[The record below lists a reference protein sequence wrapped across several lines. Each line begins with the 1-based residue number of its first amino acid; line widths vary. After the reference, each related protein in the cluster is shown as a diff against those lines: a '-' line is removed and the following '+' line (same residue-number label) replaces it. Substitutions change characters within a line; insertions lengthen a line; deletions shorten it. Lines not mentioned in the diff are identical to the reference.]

1 MDLAY
6 GPAYTA
12 FREEVRAFL
21 KKNWPV
27 GDTAKLSP
35 ELQALAKL
43 PRVERDKAFRQTAV
57 AAGYLYRSVPR
68 QYGGAE
74 QEPDS
79 LRADIIREEF
89 FRMRAPMEV
98 AGNGTS
104 MLVPTLLECG
114 AQWQK
119 EKFVARTLS
128 GEFLWAQGY
137 SEPGSG
143 SDLASIRTRGELK
156 DGQWV
161 VNGQK
166 IWTTLAHHCHYIF
179 ILVRTEPDAPKHEGI
194 SYLLMDLKQPGI
206 TIRPLKQMTGQSEF
220 CEVFLDNAVTPAD
233 WIVGE
238 RGKGW
243 QVSRSTLKHERG
255 FIAGAERQAA
265 TFASLMGL
273 AQRCLKDGKPA
284 IEDAQVRERLAV
296 IMGYIES
303 FRYSSFRQLSM
314 NLRKQ
319 DAGMFNFMTK
329 IAGSNTN
336 SEMAK
341 LARDL
346 IGDDLLLAPPV
357 GSDRSDKKSASAR
370 RGNEQWVAQYMSSLA
385 MAIAGGTSNIQ
396 RNVIAERGLGLP
408 RSY

>member
-21 KKNWPV
+21 KTHWPV

-43 PRVERDKAFRQTAV
+43 PRVERDKAFRQTAI

-128 GEFLWAQGY
+128 GEYLWAQGY

-143 SDLASIRTRGELK
+143 SDLASIRTR
-156 DGQWV
+156 
-161 VNGQK
+161 
-166 IWTTLAHHCHYIF
+166 
-179 ILVRTEPDAPKHEGI
+179 
-194 SYLLMDLKQPGI
+194 
-206 TIRPLKQMTGQSEF
+206 
-220 CEVFLDNAVTPAD
+220 
-233 WIVGE
+233 
-238 RGKGW
+238 
-243 QVSRSTLKHERG
+243 
-255 FIAGAERQAA
+255 
-265 TFASLMGL
+265 
-273 AQRCLKDGKPA
+273 
-284 IEDAQVRERLAV
+284 
-296 IMGYIES
+296 
-303 FRYSSFRQLSM
+303 M
-314 NLRKQ
+314 N
-319 DAGMFNFMTK
+319 M
-329 IAGSNTN
+329 
-336 SEMAK
+336 
-341 LARDL
+341 
-346 IGDDLLLAPPV
+346 
-357 GSDRSDKKSASAR
+357 
-370 RGNEQWVAQYMSSLA
+370 
-385 MAIAGGTSNIQ
+385 
-396 RNVIAERGLGLP
+396 
-408 RSY
+408 